1 LIADGMDFAQP
12 YRIISLSGGTM
23 NNKKRLLGICLIF
36 LMVAFIFIQPAYAGP
51 GGQIAK
57 LLAKT
62 FWGKMVLSL
71 LTFILLPVGIYLYTK
86 QRLAE
91 RRAYKDLRYMA
102 QHDPNFE
109 WQRAR
114 KRILDCFYQIHSA
127 WKQED
132 VSEACEYMTD
142 WYWQNQQL
150 VYLDRWHREGLR
162 NICAVKKIRSI
173 RPLLFIHRNDDAAHE
188 GSLLVVSITVN
199 MMDCLVKRETDE
211 VVEGD
216 RKFKDHETIW
226 TFALV
231 EGQWRVANIE
241 AAGCE
246 FEYIF
251 QVKNVPRIE
260 ETVLGLPN
268 PIKIDR
274 VQINA
279 GIHVAGSTDPL

>member
-1 LIADGMDFAQP
+1 MDFAQP
-12 YRIISLSGGTM
+12 YRKISLSGGTM
-23 NNKKRLLGICLIF
+23 NNKKRFLGICLIF

-71 LTFILLPVGIYLYTK
+71 LTFILLPVGIYLYIK
-86 QRLAE
+86 QKLAE

-109 WQRAR
+109 WQRVR
-114 KRILDCFYQIHSA
+114 ERILDCFYRIHGA
-127 WKQED
+127 GKQED
-132 VSEACEYMTD
+132 ISEACEYMTD

-173 RPLLFIHRNDDAAHE
+173 RPLLFIHRNGDAAHE
-188 GSLLVVSITVN
+188 GSLLVVSITAN
-199 MMDCLVKRETDE
+199 MMDCRVKRETDQ
-211 VVEGD
+211 VVEGS

-231 EGQWRVANIE
+231 ESQWRVANIE

-246 FEYIF
+246 FDYIF
-251 QVKNVPRIE
+251 QAKNVPRIE
-260 ETVLGLPN
+260 KTVLGRPN

-279 GIHVAGSTDPL
+279 GIQVAGPTDPL